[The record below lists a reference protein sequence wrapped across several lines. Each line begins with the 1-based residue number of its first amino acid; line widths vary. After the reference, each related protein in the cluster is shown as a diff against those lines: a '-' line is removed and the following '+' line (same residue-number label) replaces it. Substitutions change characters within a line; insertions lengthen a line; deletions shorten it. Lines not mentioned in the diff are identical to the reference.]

1 MNYSGEAALAAGSY
15 ENQSRPVRCYQSP
28 LEYPAPMA
36 NEKLTVSWDDVNS
49 PTVDAKLKEQ
59 ESKSREDAFTSP
71 AMSMNAAQ
79 LKNEQRTSIWYNTV
93 FAMAF
98 FGCLGG
104 LLAWGAGELI
114 QLKPLTRVKYLAE
127 LGDAQ
132 AKWDAVL
139 TVQRRFAAG
148 IDKNTAQFRIAVL
161 QQEAASNPYFL
172 ILSDPT
178 LNDTQKQ
185 DAIKTQHGNYDM
197 KAFIAKVLAYGLIGM
212 IIAFCLTAAE
222 PLIDRNF
229 HGVLV
234 NGAVGAMLGLFGGVI
249 VSLFV
254 DRLYAALGGT
264 ESADL
269 NTSQQLI
276 ANAIKYG
283 VVGSFL
289 LIAPGLL
296 MRNIKKLMV
305 GLVGGFVGGVIGG
318 ALLAPIAN
326 LTGNEMISRGIAFV
340 AIGLVAGM
348 ATGLI
353 ENAAKT
359 GWVKVVAG
367 FIAGKQFI
375 LYRATTYIG
384 SSPDCHIYLFKDPS
398 VGRRHAA
405 VHIVPGGFDLED
417 LPLGAPT
424 FVNGKPVARVRL
436 RTGDQIQVGSTAF
449 TFQEKVKAA

>member
-1 MNYSGEAALAAGSY
+1 M
-15 ENQSRPVRCYQSP
+15 VR
-28 LEYPAPMA
+28 
-36 NEKLTVSWDDVNS
+36 EKLTVTWDDVNS
-49 PTVDAKLKEQ
+49 PDVDARLREQ

-71 AMSMNAAQ
+71 ALSMNAQQ
-79 LKNEQRTSIWYNTV
+79 LKTQQRTSIWYNTV

-98 FGCLGG
+98 FGCVGG

-114 QLKPLTRVKYLAE
+114 QLKPMVRTQYLAQ

-132 AKWDAVL
+132 EKWEAVEA
-139 TVQRRFAAG
+139 VQRRFNAG
-148 IDKNTAQFRIAVL
+148 IIDRIRAQAEVNLL
-161 QQEAASNPYFL
+161 QQAAEADANPYFS
-172 ILSDPT
+172 ILADKS
-178 LNDTQKQ
+178 LNPEQKRQ
-185 DAIKTQHGNYDM
+185 RIEKQHGTYDT

-212 IIAFCLTAAE
+212 LIALSLSVAE
-222 PLIDRNF
+222 PLIDHNR
-229 HGVLV
+229 HGAMV

-254 DRLYAALGGT
+254 DRLHAALGGS
-264 ESADL
+264 ESTDL
-269 NTSQQLI
+269 NTGQQLI

-289 LIAPGLL
+289 LIAPGVL
-296 MRNIKKLMV
+296 MRNFKKLGV
-305 GLVGGFVGGVIGG
+305 GLLGGFIGGVIGG
-318 ALLAPIAN
+318 ALLAPVAK
-326 LTGNEMISRGIAFV
+326 LTGNAMLSRAIAFLAIGGIAG
-340 AIGLVAGM
+340 A

-353 ENAAKT
+353 ENAAKA
-359 GWVKVVAG
+359 GWLKVIQG

-384 SSPDCHIYLFKDPS
+384 SSPECHIYLFKDPAI
-398 VGRRHAA
+398 GRRHAA

-417 LPLGAPT
+417 LPLGGAT
-424 FVNGKPVARVRL
+424 FVNGKAVSRVRL

>member
-1 MNYSGEAALAAGSY
+1 M
-15 ENQSRPVRCYQSP
+15 P
-28 LEYPAPMA
+28 

-49 PTVDAKLKEQ
+49 PDVDAKLKEQ
-59 ESKSREDAFTSP
+59 ASKSREDAFTSP

-79 LKNEQRTSIWYNTV
+79 LKSQQRTSIWYNTV

-104 LLAWGAGELI
+104 LFAWGAGELI
-114 QLKPLTRVKYLAE
+114 QLKPLTRTKYLAE
-127 LGDAQ
+127 YQ
-132 AKWDAVL
+132 SAKEQWDAVL
-139 TVQRRFAAG
+139 RVQRRFSAG
-148 IDKNTAQFRIAVL
+148 IDKKNAQYQIMVL
-161 QQEAASNPYFL
+161 QQQAAENPYFQ
-172 ILSDPT
+172 ILR
-178 LNDTQKQ
+178 NDGLSAAQKEA
-185 DAIKTQHGNYDM
+185 AIEKQNANYDT

-212 IIAFCLTAAE
+212 IIAFFLTAAE

-249 VSLFV
+249 VSFFV

-269 NTSQQLI
+269 NTGQQLI

-296 MRNIKKLMV
+296 MRNVKKLLV

-318 ALLAPIAN
+318 ALLAPVAN
-326 LTGNEMISRGIAFV
+326 LTGNEMIARGIAFV

-384 SSPDCHIYLFKDPS
+384 SSPDCHIYLFKDPAI
-398 VGRRHAA
+398 GRRHAA

-417 LPLGAPT
+417 LPLGTPT
-424 FVNGKPVARVRL
+424 YVNGKPVSRVRL
-436 RTGDQIQVGSTAF
+436 RTGDQIQVGGTAF

>member
-1 MNYSGEAALAAGSY
+1 M
-15 ENQSRPVRCYQSP
+15 PT
-28 LEYPAPMA
+28 
-36 NEKLTVSWDDVNS
+36 EKLTVSWDDVND
-49 PTVDAKLKEQ
+49 PAVDAKLKEQ
-59 ESKSREDAFTSP
+59 STKSREDAFTSP
-71 AMSMNAAQ
+71 AISMNAAQ
-79 LKNEQRTSIWYNTV
+79 LKSQQRTSIWYNTV

-114 QLKPLTRVKYLAE
+114 QFKPLTRTKYVAE
-127 LGDAQ
+127 LNSAQ
-132 AKWDAVL
+132 EQWDAIL
-139 TVQRRFAAG
+139 RVQRRFAAN
-148 IDKNTAQFRIAVL
+148 IDKANAKYQIAVL
-161 QQEAASNPYFL
+161 QEQAASNPYFA
-172 ILSDPT
+172 ILSDNK
-178 LNDTQKQ
+178 LSADQKKSEIEKIN
-185 DAIKTQHGNYDM
+185 ANYET

-212 IIAFCLTAAE
+212 IIAFCLAAGE

-234 NGAVGAMLGLFGGVI
+234 NGAVGAMLGLFGGVV

-254 DRLYAALGGT
+254 DRLYAAMGGA

-296 MRNIKKLMV
+296 MRNFKKLIV
-305 GLVGGFVGGVIGG
+305 GLVGGFAGGAIGG
-318 ALLAPIAN
+318 ALLAPIAS

-340 AIGLVAGM
+340 AIGLVAGA

-359 GWVKVVAG
+359 GWVKVIQG

-384 SSPDCHIYLFKDPS
+384 SSPDCHIYLFKDPAI
-398 VGRRHAA
+398 GRRHAA

-417 LPLGAPT
+417 LPLGTPT
-424 FVNGKPVARVRL
+424 FVNGKPVNRVRL
-436 RTGDQIQVGSTAF
+436 KTGDQIQIGSTAF